1 MNEEYNRKI
10 RRMEESQNKI
20 RDEISIFKSNGLNIL
35 ESMLEQ
41 KEI

>member
-1 MNEEYNRKI
+1 
-10 RRMEESQNKI
+10 MEESQNKI

-35 ESMLEQ
+35 EGMLEQ